1 MGRKRRHRRR
11 FRGARLIRRL
21 AVAALVAALAGCG
34 GQHQPHYRTGN
45 RHYDQRLQELAGLL
59 EQEQGGPE
67 QRFMVVQEISKV
79 LRAAGAPRRRIL
91 FLTSYV
97 EAHPTDPYNSFYLM
111 SVAEGYRELGSA
123 PLVAHYYERILRNY
137 PDALVRGLS
146 IHRSALD
153 QLIALERDPH
163 RLVVLYQELISRFS
177 DAIDLGRSHFF
188 LARAYEALG
197 EWEQAVQADSVFLQY
212 PETVIP
218 GFPNAYADVQNKV
231 NFHYS
236 DKSWVV
242 EDLDTLVSAV
252 KQAIRRRDGR
262 ALRRLRAGSGF
273 FAMTWEQ
280 QVADENV
287 ARVFDLAAFPLSRV
301 QFDSE
306 LDPDSNAGEA
316 FLRTTGWSYRVKTW
330 YLYFRKIDFKADPEI
345 DGRWEWAGIFFGE
358 KL

>member
-1 MGRKRRHRRR
+1 MV
-11 FRGARLIRRL
+11 RLLVIA
-21 AVAALVAALAGCG
+21 AVILVVVACSG
-34 GQHQPHYRTGN
+34 HHPHYRTGN
-45 RHYDQRLQELAGLL
+45 RQDDRQLQELFGLL
-59 EQEQGGPE
+59 EQESGGPE
-67 QRFMVVQEISKV
+67 QRFTIVQEIAKV
-79 LRAAGAPRRRIL
+79 LRAAGAPRRQIL

-123 PLVAHYYERILRNY
+123 PLAAHYYERILRNY
-137 PDALVRGLS
+137 PDALVQGLS
-146 IHRSALD
+146 IHRAALN
-153 QLIALERDPH
+153 QLIALERDPL
-163 RLVVLYQELISRFS
+163 RLVERYQELISRFRDS
-177 DAIDLGRSHFF
+177 IDLGRSHFF

-212 PETVIP
+212 PETDIP
-218 GFPNAYADVQNKV
+218 GFPNAYPEVLNKV

-242 EDLDTLVSAV
+242 ENLDTLVAAV
-252 KQAIRRRDGR
+252 KRAITRRDGR

-273 FAMTWEQ
+273 FAMSWEQ

-301 QFDSE
+301 RFDSE
-306 LDPDSNAGEA
+306 LDPDSNASEA